1 MERRMTPQQFF
12 TALGFIMGDAGGC
25 DAFVTRAFDCAEP
38 YLLFT
43 ATDDCDSPRAG
54 TTP

>member
-12 TALGFIMGDAGGC
+12 TALGFIIADLSGV
-25 DAFVTRAFDCAEP
+25 DAFASPGFDRAES

-43 ATDDCDSPRAG
+43 RQDDECLHAWRV
-54 TTP
+54 